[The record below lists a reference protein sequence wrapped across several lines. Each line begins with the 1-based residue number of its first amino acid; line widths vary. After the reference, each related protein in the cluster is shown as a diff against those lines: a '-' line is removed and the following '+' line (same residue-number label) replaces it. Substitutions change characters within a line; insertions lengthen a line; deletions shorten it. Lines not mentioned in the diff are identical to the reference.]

1 LLITKHLNYLFIF
14 LKTKIGCVYLM
25 EDTFWN
31 ASLTELKQGYIQE
44 KDSYICLLC
53 GKTIEKGI
61 IYPYENMLYE
71 AERYMRIHI
80 ESTHQSVFEYL
91 IGLDKKLTGLTD
103 HQNHLLRLFFQGKND
118 KDVQKE
124 MGIGS
129 TSTIRH
135 HRFSLKEKE
144 RQAKT
149 FLAIM
154 ELLKEKDENAPA
166 FIPPHKTAKM
176 IDDRYAIT
184 EEEQQE
190 IIKKYLPE
198 GVSGRLKKFPPKE
211 KQRLIVLRE
220 IIKQFESDTIYTEK
234 EINQQLDA
242 IYDDYVM
249 IRRYLIE
256 YGFLD
261 RKPDG
266 SKYWLKK

>member
-1 LLITKHLNYLFIF
+1 MELL
-14 LKTKIGCVYLM
+14 
-25 EDTFWN
+25 DSFWN
-31 ASLTELKQGYIQE
+31 ASLAELKQGYIQE
-44 KDSYICLLC
+44 KDSYNCLLC
-53 GKTIEKGI
+53 GKKIEKGV
-61 IYPYENMLYE
+61 IYPFENMLYE

-80 ESTHQSVFEYL
+80 ESAHQSVFEYL
-91 IGLDKKLTGLTD
+91 IGLDKKLTGLTE
-103 HQNHLLRLFFQGKND
+103 HQTHLLRLFYQGKSD

-135 HRFSLKEKE
+135 HRFALKEKE

-154 ELLKEKDENAPA
+154 ELLKEKDEYAPA
-166 FIPPHKTAKM
+166 FIHPHKTAKM
-176 IDDRYAIT
+176 VDDRYAVT

-190 IIKKYLPE
+190 IIKKFLPE

-220 IIKQFESDTIYTEK
+220 ITNQFENDAIYTEK
-234 EINQQLDA
+234 EINQLLNE

-256 YGFLD
+256 YGLLD

-266 SKYWLKK
+266 SQYWLKK